1 MAEPLS
7 FADYAQELRLTA
19 NVIRDDLNDTIA
31 ASAKLIA
38 EAQLVREQRCR
49 NGFAINVLTRNVER
63 LARRK
68 ESAS

>member
-1 MAEPLS
+1 VAEPLS

-38 EAQLVREQRCR
+38 EAQLVREQRRR